1 MNRTSA
7 SPSKL
12 LKKKWDD
19 RNLEIHQKKIL
30 NVRSSLRTSSTKCQ
44 STSRINNKRFQQQ
57 EGNFHSDR
65 YTQIEKDN
73 RVLLERMSSINKSRS
88 VATLPFTQRARSMND
103 AKQRKRKRD
112 LVEITMNN
120 YRLLRRLQQ
129 SKSVYSANR
138 FENDRREQERRLK
151 QMCEFPYR
159 LGVTDESRIERG
171 STTQRLNMSQSSK
184 QLDHTSFY
192 YVM

>member
-1 MNRTSA
+1 MNRASA

-19 RNLEIHQKKIL
+19 RNLEIHHKKIS
-30 NVRSSLRTSSTKCQ
+30 NVRSNLRTGSTKCQ
-44 STSRINNKRFQQQ
+44 STSRINNKKFQQQ
-57 EGNFHSDR
+57 EGNFHLDR

-73 RVLLERMSSINKSRS
+73 RVLLERMTSINKSRS

-112 LVEITMNN
+112 LVEITINN

-171 STTQRLNMSQSSK
+171 STTQRLSMSQSSK
-184 QLDHTSFY
+184 HLDHASFY

>member
-1 MNRTSA
+1 MKRASA

-30 NVRSSLRTSSTKCQ
+30 NVRSNLRSSSTKGQ
-44 STSRINNKRFQQQ
+44 PTSRMNNKRFQQQ
-57 EGNFHSDR
+57 EGKFHSDR

-73 RVLLERMSSINKSRS
+73 RILLERMSSINKSRS
-88 VATLPFTQRARSMND
+88 VATLPLTQRARSIND

-112 LVEITMNN
+112 LVDITINN

-129 SKSVYSANR
+129 SKSVYSITR

-159 LGVTDESRIERG
+159 LGVTEESRIERG
-171 STTQRLNMSQSSK
+171 STAQRLNMSQSSK
-184 QLDHTSFY
+184 NLDHTGFY
-192 YVM
+192 HGV